1 MSAKRQVD
9 IAEIDRQIAEIQLMK
24 LGAQSPPQAA
34 DQEKFELDLLKAQ
47 KGLLTA
53 EEAKEATYGKI
64 ATELQKEENDTPY
77 TKAAKATRN
86 AGLKVRLGA
95 GSLNRWAA
103 NIPTP
108 GTFWTPLVIL
118 LFLYLVLFAVN
129 NHSRLGWFGLVLT
142 GNAELPTATEIAK
155 QSTPGTTQQTSL
167 STSQGGNTNSS
178 GEQPAT
184 PQQPQAPVFVS
195 TSLLNT
201 NTSFLSFVGS
211 SE

>member
-24 LGAQSPPQAA
+24 LGAQPANTPEEQQS
-34 DQEKFELDLLKAQ
+34 LLRAQ

-64 ATELQKEENDTPY
+64 ATELEKEENDTPY

-86 AGLKVRLGA
+86 AGLKVKLGA

-142 GNAELPTATEIAK
+142 GNAELPTATEISK
-155 QSTPGTTQQTSL
+155 QAAPGTTQQTSL
-167 STSQGGNTNSS
+167 STPQGSNTSSS
-178 GEQPAT
+178 GEQPA
-184 PQQPQAPVFVS
+184 PPPQAPVFVS